1 METTIYNVYQVYFHQ
16 TSGRDHEGIALVP
29 AQNACQTAGRFY
41 HVKGLVGMGMDY
53 ERQPGCR
60 FGDRDDF
67 KEAVYQFQIP
77 RSLLGRFEEVAGG
90 VEPPFDSRALMG
102 RPDALD
108 ALDVPVRNCSSWV
121 EEVLREI
128 RVASRGD
135 QSLVDLEM

>member
-1 METTIYNVYQVYFHQ
+1 METTIYNVYRVYFHQ
-16 TSGRDHEGIALVP
+16 TSGPDHEGIALVP

-77 RSLLGRFEEVAGG
+77 RGFLGRLEEVAGG
-90 VEPPFDSRALMG
+90 VGPPFDSRALMG
-102 RPDALD
+102 GRPDA
-108 ALDVPVRNCSSWV
+108 PVRDCSSWV
-121 EEVLREI
+121 EEVLQEL
-128 RVASRGD
+128 RG
-135 QSLVDLEM
+135 LGG